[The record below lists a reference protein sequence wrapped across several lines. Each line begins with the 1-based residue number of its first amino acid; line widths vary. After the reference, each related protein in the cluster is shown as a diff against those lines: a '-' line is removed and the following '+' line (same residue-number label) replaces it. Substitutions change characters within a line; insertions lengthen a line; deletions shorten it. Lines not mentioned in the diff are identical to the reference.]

1 MPAEL
6 AKLTYR
12 CTESKLS
19 ALVDRAAAIW
29 NEVLTDLVHLRPAD
43 PIEPSNIVIMF
54 DVAHT
59 VRNADNPTRVA
70 TCRRLGPDFWSI
82 MLSNDT
88 RWAISAWQRFWN
100 QGENALAAIVHEL
113 GHVFSLPHAADPSHV
128 MHPLI
133 GGNGKLSR
141 REKEQYRAK
150 FLQILE
156 SEA

>member
-12 CTESKLS
+12 CTEPRLS

-29 NEVLTDLVHLRPAD
+29 NEVLADLVHLRPAD
-43 PIEPSNIVIMF
+43 PTEPSNIVIMF
-54 DVAHT
+54 DGAQV
-59 VRNADNPTRVA
+59 VRNAENPTRVA
-70 TCRRLGPDFWSI
+70 ICSRLGPDFWSI
-82 MLSNDT
+82 VLSNAVQWD
-88 RWAISAWQRFWN
+88 ISAWSRFWGR
-100 QGENALAAIVHEL
+100 GENALAALVHEL

-128 MHPLI
+128 MHPEI